1 MSILLQTVLRS
12 TLFIALFRKKPGA
25 ANIYTIFFEAWNFVN
40 ALITVIKR
48 IALVFLQAF
57 AFLNRIDI
65 PFIHPDIGNDAVADN
80 FRKEVLVHEAH
91 SHPYIDR
98 LCGIYLRRL
107 RDGPLFGSRVGQVWR
122 SAFVIGL
129 CPWLIK
135 YRVNSPESI
144 AHAKTEREIANSPKN
159 FVKDEQ
165 WEENSRE

>member
-1 MSILLQTVLRS
+1 MVIRS
-12 TLFIALFRKKPGA
+12 KLYVALFRVKPA
-25 ANIYTIFFEAWNFVN
+25 LANIYTIFFEAWNFVN

-80 FRKEVLVHEAH
+80 FRKDVLVHEAH
-91 SHPYIDR
+91 NHPYIDR
-98 LCGIYLRRL
+98 ICGIYLRRV

-135 YRVNSPESI
+135 YRVNAPNNIEQ
-144 AHAKTEREIANSPKN
+144 AKISMRNVTANEK
-159 FVKDEQ
+159 
-165 WEENSRE
+165 